1 MESVTRGGR
10 YEAEHHV
17 VSGFMRRY
25 WMESMS
31 LVPLDEDW
39 WDRSMEFVAQ
49 IHDDGRLCG
58 RALEDATGR
67 YGGEEEMPAQPGL
80 PGAGPAGG

>member
-1 MESVTRGGR
+1 MS
-10 YEAEHHV
+10 V

-39 WDRSMEFVAQ
+39 WDRSMEFVAHGHEKLASWGGDACYQ
-49 IHDDGRLCG
+49 EGRVQRG
-58 RALEDATGR
+58 TG
-67 YGGEEEMPAQPGL
+67 
-80 PGAGPAGG
+80 GAGEHTRRNLAPE